1 MKRNLHRLASETFDL
16 LVIGGGINGV
26 ATAWDAAQ
34 RGLSVALIE
43 KDDYGA
49 QASAGCYRILHGG
62 LRYLQHLDLGRVRE
76 SIAERRAMMRIAPH
90 LNAPIGFLVPTYPGL
105 MKGRAAMSA
114 ALAVNDLLS
123 ASRNRGITD
132 PSRHLPDGRTMGA
145 DEALRL
151 CPAIPADGLTGAA
164 LFYDGMMMSCERLC
178 ALFARAAAA
187 AGACCANHV
196 EASSLILEEGRA
208 AGAEARDLLSGR
220 RFAIR
225 ARVVANVTGP
235 WANRLVYPD
244 RPFPKAFSAGLQI
257 VTAPLFEI
265 SGLGVAFTSRQ
276 EDPDSRMSR
285 GGRHLFAVPWRGRL
299 TWGTTDTLYEG
310 DPADWRITT
319 RDIEAFVRELD
330 ACLPGR
336 GIDMGAVQHAFG
348 GLRPVDERNL
358 MTGSQV
364 SRRYEIFDH
373 ANDPGIGNLFSMIG
387 VKFTVGRSMAEKL
400 VDLVFGKL
408 GRKPPRCRT
417 QTTPLP
423 GGEFETFEKLV
434 TLCRTAAPR
443 GMTEPEIEETARL
456 YGSEAPAI
464 LSACRPTEDPFDRL
478 GLIAARAAHGVKHE
492 GAATVDDLVQRRL
505 APVVPGDALQW
516 RAIAAQALDRA
527 PA

>member
-62 LRYLQHLDLGRVRE
+62 LRYLQHLDFGRVRE
-76 SIAERRAMMRIAPH
+76 SVAERRAMIRIAPH

-114 ALAVNDLLS
+114 ALAINDLLS
-123 ASRNRGITD
+123 ASRNRGISD
-132 PSRHLPDGRTMGA
+132 PSRHLPAGRTMGA

-164 LFYDGMMMSCERLC
+164 LFYDGMMISCERLC
-178 ALFARAAAA
+178 ALFARAASS

-220 RFAIR
+220 RFSIR

-235 WANRLVYPD
+235 WANRLIYPD
-244 RPFPKAFSAGLQI
+244 RPFPKAYSAGLQI
-257 VTAPLFEI
+257 VTAPLFET

-276 EDPDSRMSR
+276 EDPDARMSR

-310 DPADWRITT
+310 DPAEWRVTT

-336 GIDMGAVQHAFG
+336 GLDMGAVQHAFG

-373 ANDPGIGNLFSMIG
+373 ANDPGIGNLFTMIG
-387 VKFTVGRSMAEKL
+387 VKFTVGRGMAEKL

-408 GRKPPRCRT
+408 GRPPPRCRT

-423 GGEFETFEKLV
+423 GGDFASFEKLV
-434 TLCRTAAPR
+434 LLCRTAAPK
-443 GMTEPEIEETARL
+443 GMTEVEIEETARL
-456 YGSEAPAI
+456 YGSEAPAL
-464 LSACRPTEDPFDRL
+464 LSACRPTEDPFDRM
-478 GLIAARAAHGVKHE
+478 GLIAARAAHGVRCE

-516 RAIAAQALDRA
+516 RSIAAQALVIG
-527 PA
+527 